1 MPRPSWLLVA
11 ALCVWWQCG
20 GVAAQGPTGA
30 PGKPWASGQLGPG
43 ESRKPRSSTS
53 AGVMTG
59 PRRSIPEKGRVHIGT
74 GEYYRDSNGV
84 RSIDK
89 VMSGYIQGVCVDFT
103 SETKESCER
112 RNGKEPTPWFAC
124 PENFPHADSK
134 IKNNRAGIPLC
145 FTDRRFARAG
155 SGPPGSWCV
164 PRQLVGMGP
173 EIAKDIQAGNG
184 MVCVNRYRRLVRKDR
199 SAERR
204 WRQRA
209 TDTGKEL
216 EKVTEKYLSYQE
228 RNAENRRR
236 KRRLRR
242 EVRDER
248 AKEQKWKALAKGYK
262 QQVEDDR
269 ASAQVRFQQLLCFS
283 LSDSCLGVCL
293 HLCVC
298 VCVCARARV
307 RVRVRVCVRSCVYV
321 CMQACMDI
329 LDGWMRVVCVCMHAC
344 TCAYSDEWADG
355 W

>member
-1 MPRPSWLLVA
+1 MKACFL
-11 ALCVWWQCG
+11 
-20 GVAAQGPTGA
+20 
-30 PGKPWASGQLGPG
+30 
-43 ESRKPRSSTS
+43 STS
-53 AGVMTG
+53 ASV
-59 PRRSIPEKGRVHIGT
+59 
-74 GEYYRDSNGV
+74 
-84 RSIDK
+84 
-89 VMSGYIQGVCVDFT
+89 T

-293 HLCVC
+293 HVCVC
-298 VCVCARARV
+298 VCVCARARACACACA
-307 RVRVRVCVRSCVYV
+307 CVRALVGLRLHASMHGHPGRMDACCV
-321 CMQACMDI
+321 
-329 LDGWMRVVCVCMHAC
+329 RMHAC
-344 TCAYSDEWADG
+344 VHVCIFR
-355 W
+355 